1 MRATVCGWVHDARD
15 IRAGTTALKSIIQYH
30 QNVKNTVYCILLVE
44 EQGNGLVNGLRIRM
58 RWKSCEGVVEPPSWW
73 YLSTNNK
80 NNADH
85 HQPPIKNLLKE
96 APPFSTAHYIF
107 IAHNRR
113 PILLVL
119 LFFCTLICYFTC
131 ETIERQICSY
141 LDGYT
146 EQTDL
151 LHLAHSCY
159 LSCLF
164 EENDNGYNF

>member
-1 MRATVCGWVHDARD
+1 MCGWVGARR

-58 RWKSCEGVVEPPSWW
+58 RWKSCEGVVEPPSF
-73 YLSTNNK
+73 STNNK

-85 HQPPIKNLLKE
+85 HQPPIKNLLK
-96 APPFSTAHYIF
+96 APPPFSTVHYIF

-113 PILLVL
+113 PILVL